1 MIKVPV
7 REQQQGR
14 AELLRRDVVGNGL
27 LLLGEEGAA
36 VDEGSFARGVGYNVG
51 VLLDGI
57 DGETLYFEHGG
68 IRV

>member
-1 MIKVPV
+1 M
-7 REQQQGR
+7 
-14 AELLRRDVVGNGL
+14 LRSDVVGNGL

-36 VDEGSFARGVGYNVG
+36 VDEGCFARGVGHNVG
-51 VLLDGI
+51 VFLNGI